1 METVD
6 FFAERVIG
14 VPAFGVGEV
23 ALADVRDGRFDGVA
37 FACERNLV
45 DGAEGEREPGK
56 CTRPVDTECRYAF
69 FAIAF
74 ETQEVPFLVL
84 QKAVE
89 GVRSP
94 THIVDELVIVAVPV
108 EFGVCHASRERG
120 KSATRV
126 CVGAHLE
133 NVIAFAVTEKEVLE
147 LAVIVGNAPSVE
159 ACAVSAQNFK
169 FSAVVTLQNKALHS
183 AQRTGN
189 KFEVAHVFNLAI
201 TIFAIMDS
209 QTIVA
214 PMTPAGVSAV
224 AAIRVS
230 GSKVREVVR
239 LLFGESAIKNL
250 KPREAKLATA
260 RDYRTMVG
268 EDRATALVIDSLLYI
283 FFEGPNSYTGEDVLE
298 LYPHGNPIIVRELIQ
313 VIKSVDGVRLAEP
326 GEYTRRAFLNGRMDL
341 VQAES
346 VADVIHSA
354 NRDEL
359 KNAHRLLGGALSK
372 KVKTLTEQ
380 VMDISA
386 RLELDVDFSEEE
398 ADPDYATWGV
408 KISAIRESVESILK
422 SFKGK
427 AAVSRLPL
435 AVLYGAPNAGKS
447 SLVNALLGEDR
458 ILVSN
463 IPGTTRDFVEVRLFL
478 DGGEIRLVDTA
489 GIADKATDALD
500 ALSMEKSKEIL
511 AEADMKIL
519 VVDGSGVSDCN
530 VIARNASD
538 EAIQPDFIVVSKSD
552 LGASRQGGASRHPER
567 SEGSSE
573 SSLRI
578 SSKTGEGLAELKR
591 AMNAVLFK
599 KTENSEDLWIT
610 SEREK
615 TCLEEALAGIDRALN
630 LIRTNPAVELLAF
643 EMQLVRRS
651 LQSITGEISSED
663 VLQQIFA
670 GFCIGK

>member
-1 METVD
+1 
-6 FFAERVIG
+6 
-14 VPAFGVGEV
+14 
-23 ALADVRDGRFDGVA
+23 
-37 FACERNLV
+37 
-45 DGAEGEREPGK
+45 
-56 CTRPVDTECRYAF
+56 
-69 FAIAF
+69 
-74 ETQEVPFLVL
+74 
-84 QKAVE
+84 
-89 GVRSP
+89 
-94 THIVDELVIVAVPV
+94 
-108 EFGVCHASRERG
+108 
-120 KSATRV
+120 
-126 CVGAHLE
+126 
-133 NVIAFAVTEKEVLE
+133 
-147 LAVIVGNAPSVE
+147 
-159 ACAVSAQNFK
+159 
-169 FSAVVTLQNKALHS
+169 
-183 AQRTGN
+183 
-189 KFEVAHVFNLAI
+189 
-201 TIFAIMDS
+201 MDS

-489 GIADKATDALD
+489 GIAEKATDALD

-519 VVDGSGVSDCN
+519 VLDGSDERG
-530 VIARNASD
+530 ASCYS
-538 EAIQPDFIVVSKSD
+538 ENIKPDFVVVSKSD
-552 LGASRQGGASRHPER
+552 LGASRQDGN
-567 SEGSSE
+567 
-573 SSLRI
+573 LRI

-591 AMNAVLFK
+591 AMNAALFK

>member
-1 METVD
+1 
-6 FFAERVIG
+6 
-14 VPAFGVGEV
+14 
-23 ALADVRDGRFDGVA
+23 
-37 FACERNLV
+37 
-45 DGAEGEREPGK
+45 
-56 CTRPVDTECRYAF
+56 
-69 FAIAF
+69 
-74 ETQEVPFLVL
+74 
-84 QKAVE
+84 
-89 GVRSP
+89 
-94 THIVDELVIVAVPV
+94 
-108 EFGVCHASRERG
+108 
-120 KSATRV
+120 
-126 CVGAHLE
+126 
-133 NVIAFAVTEKEVLE
+133 
-147 LAVIVGNAPSVE
+147 
-159 ACAVSAQNFK
+159 
-169 FSAVVTLQNKALHS
+169 
-183 AQRTGN
+183 
-189 KFEVAHVFNLAI
+189 
-201 TIFAIMDS
+201 MDS

-268 EDRATALVIDSLLYI
+268 GDRASALIVDSLLYI

-519 VVDGSGVSDCN
+519 VLDGSDMCG
-530 VIARNASD
+530 ASCYS
-538 EAIQPDFIVVSKSD
+538 ENIKPDFVVISKSD
-552 LGASRQGGASRHPER
+552 LLDER
-567 SEGSSE
+567 RETKDERGE
-573 SSLRI
+573 STRV
-578 SSKTGEGLAELKR
+578 SSKTGEGLADLKC
-591 AMNAVLFK
+591 AMNAALFK

>member
-1 METVD
+1 
-6 FFAERVIG
+6 
-14 VPAFGVGEV
+14 
-23 ALADVRDGRFDGVA
+23 
-37 FACERNLV
+37 
-45 DGAEGEREPGK
+45 
-56 CTRPVDTECRYAF
+56 
-69 FAIAF
+69 
-74 ETQEVPFLVL
+74 
-84 QKAVE
+84 
-89 GVRSP
+89 
-94 THIVDELVIVAVPV
+94 
-108 EFGVCHASRERG
+108 
-120 KSATRV
+120 
-126 CVGAHLE
+126 
-133 NVIAFAVTEKEVLE
+133 
-147 LAVIVGNAPSVE
+147 
-159 ACAVSAQNFK
+159 
-169 FSAVVTLQNKALHS
+169 
-183 AQRTGN
+183 
-189 KFEVAHVFNLAI
+189 
-201 TIFAIMDS
+201 MDS

-268 EDRATALVIDSLLYI
+268 EDRTTALVVDSLLYI

-372 KVKTLTEQ
+372 KVKSLTEQ

-447 SLVNALLGEDR
+447 SLVNAFLGEDR

-489 GIADKATDALD
+489 GIAEKATDALD
-500 ALSMEKSKEIL
+500 ALSMEKSREIL

-519 VVDGSGVSDCN
+519 VVDGSDERG
-530 VIARNASD
+530 ASCYS
-538 EAIQPDFIVVSKSD
+538 ENIKPDFVVVSKSD
-552 LGASRQGGASRHPER
+552 LGASRQGGASRHPEQ

-573 SSLRI
+573 SRLRI

-591 AMNAVLFK
+591 AMNAALFK

>member
-1 METVD
+1 
-6 FFAERVIG
+6 
-14 VPAFGVGEV
+14 
-23 ALADVRDGRFDGVA
+23 
-37 FACERNLV
+37 
-45 DGAEGEREPGK
+45 
-56 CTRPVDTECRYAF
+56 
-69 FAIAF
+69 
-74 ETQEVPFLVL
+74 
-84 QKAVE
+84 
-89 GVRSP
+89 
-94 THIVDELVIVAVPV
+94 
-108 EFGVCHASRERG
+108 
-120 KSATRV
+120 
-126 CVGAHLE
+126 
-133 NVIAFAVTEKEVLE
+133 
-147 LAVIVGNAPSVE
+147 
-159 ACAVSAQNFK
+159 
-169 FSAVVTLQNKALHS
+169 
-183 AQRTGN
+183 
-189 KFEVAHVFNLAI
+189 
-201 TIFAIMDS
+201 MDS

-230 GSKVREVVR
+230 GSRVREVVR
-239 LLFGESAIKNL
+239 LLFGEAALKNL
-250 KPREAKLATA
+250 KAREAKLATA
-260 RDYRTMVG
+260 RDYRTMADG
-268 EDRATALVIDSLLYI
+268 DRATAQVIDSLLYI

-313 VIKSVDGVRLAEP
+313 VIKSVEGVRLAEP

-386 RLELDVDFSEEE
+386 RLELDVDFAEEE
-398 ADPDYATWGV
+398 ADPDYATWDT
-408 KISAIRESVESILK
+408 KIEAIRESVESILK

-458 ILVSN
+458 ILVSD

-500 ALSMEKSKEIL
+500 ALSMEKSREIL

-519 VVDGSGVSDCN
+519 LVDGSTGSPTLPEQSFSTDSS
-530 VIARNASD
+530 ASFSTAGR
-538 EAIQPDFIVVSKSD
+538 ESKPDLTVYSKSD
-552 LGASRQGGASRHPER
+552 LLDELGRSADLSEVTACAEQCR
-567 SEGSSE
+567 SELAE
-573 SSLRI
+573 VPANAILRI
-578 SSKTGEGLAELKR
+578 SSKTGAGLADLKR
-591 AMNAVLFK
+591 VMNATLFK

-615 TCLEEALAGIDRALN
+615 ACLEEALAGIDRTLS
-630 LIRTNPAVELLAF
+630 LIRTNPAVELIAF
-643 EMQLVRRS
+643 EMQLVRRA

-663 VLQQIFA
+663 VLQKIFA

>member
-1 METVD
+1 
-6 FFAERVIG
+6 
-14 VPAFGVGEV
+14 
-23 ALADVRDGRFDGVA
+23 
-37 FACERNLV
+37 
-45 DGAEGEREPGK
+45 
-56 CTRPVDTECRYAF
+56 
-69 FAIAF
+69 
-74 ETQEVPFLVL
+74 
-84 QKAVE
+84 
-89 GVRSP
+89 
-94 THIVDELVIVAVPV
+94 
-108 EFGVCHASRERG
+108 
-120 KSATRV
+120 
-126 CVGAHLE
+126 
-133 NVIAFAVTEKEVLE
+133 
-147 LAVIVGNAPSVE
+147 
-159 ACAVSAQNFK
+159 
-169 FSAVVTLQNKALHS
+169 
-183 AQRTGN
+183 
-189 KFEVAHVFNLAI
+189 
-201 TIFAIMDS
+201 MDS

-239 LLFGESAIKNL
+239 LIFGEKALKNL
-250 KPREAKLATA
+250 KAREAKLATA

-268 EDRATALVIDSLLYI
+268 DDHATAQVIDSLLYI

-313 VIKSVDGVRLAEP
+313 VIKSIDGVRLAEP

-354 NRDEL
+354 NRAEL

-372 KVKTLTEQ
+372 KVKALTEQ
-380 VMDISA
+380 VLDISA
-386 RLELDVDFSEEE
+386 RLELDVDFAEEE
-398 ADPDYATWGV
+398 ADPDYANWEK
-408 KISAIRESVESILK
+408 KIVAIRESVLSILD
-422 SFKGK
+422 SFRGK

-489 GIADKATDALD
+489 GLADKAADALD
-500 ALSMEKSKEIL
+500 ALSMEKSREIL

-519 VVDGSGVSDCN
+519 VIDGSLDESCIENEDH
-530 VIARNASD
+530 VIARNGSGACREQSVA
-538 EAIQPDFIVVSKSD
+538 EAIRADLVVFSKSD
-552 LGASRQGGASRHPER
+552 LGASRQGSASRHPESR
-567 SEGSSE
+567 NGVRDKLRASGVEGSSE
-573 SSLRI
+573 SSLHI
-578 SSKTGEGLAELKR
+578 SSKTGAGLADLKR
-591 AMNAVLFK
+591 VMNATLFK
-599 KTENSEDLWIT
+599 NIENPEDLWIT

-615 TCLEEALAGIDRALN
+615 TCLEEALTGIDRALS

-643 EMQLVRRS
+643 EMQLVRRA

-663 VLQQIFA
+663 VLQKIFA

>member
-1 METVD
+1 
-6 FFAERVIG
+6 
-14 VPAFGVGEV
+14 
-23 ALADVRDGRFDGVA
+23 
-37 FACERNLV
+37 
-45 DGAEGEREPGK
+45 
-56 CTRPVDTECRYAF
+56 
-69 FAIAF
+69 
-74 ETQEVPFLVL
+74 
-84 QKAVE
+84 
-89 GVRSP
+89 
-94 THIVDELVIVAVPV
+94 
-108 EFGVCHASRERG
+108 
-120 KSATRV
+120 
-126 CVGAHLE
+126 
-133 NVIAFAVTEKEVLE
+133 
-147 LAVIVGNAPSVE
+147 
-159 ACAVSAQNFK
+159 
-169 FSAVVTLQNKALHS
+169 
-183 AQRTGN
+183 
-189 KFEVAHVFNLAI
+189 
-201 TIFAIMDS
+201 MDS

-230 GSKVREVVR
+230 GSRVREVVR
-239 LLFGESAIKNL
+239 LLFGEAALKNI

-260 RDYRTMVG
+260 RDYRTMDG
-268 EDRATALVIDSLLYI
+268 DDRKTAQVIDSLLYI

-313 VIKSVDGVRLAEP
+313 VIKSIDGVRLAEP

-519 VVDGSGVSDCN
+519 VLDGSDERG
-530 VIARNASD
+530 ASCYS
-538 EAIQPDFIVVSKSD
+538 ENIKPDFVVISKSD
-552 LGASRQGGASRHPER
+552 LLDER
-567 SEGSSE
+567 RETRDERGEG
-573 SSLRI
+573 LRI

-591 AMNAVLFK
+591 AMNAALFK

-615 TCLEEALAGIDRALN
+615 TCLEEALAGIDRALR

-663 VLQQIFA
+663 VLQKIFA

>member
-1 METVD
+1 
-6 FFAERVIG
+6 
-14 VPAFGVGEV
+14 
-23 ALADVRDGRFDGVA
+23 
-37 FACERNLV
+37 
-45 DGAEGEREPGK
+45 
-56 CTRPVDTECRYAF
+56 
-69 FAIAF
+69 
-74 ETQEVPFLVL
+74 
-84 QKAVE
+84 
-89 GVRSP
+89 
-94 THIVDELVIVAVPV
+94 
-108 EFGVCHASRERG
+108 
-120 KSATRV
+120 
-126 CVGAHLE
+126 
-133 NVIAFAVTEKEVLE
+133 
-147 LAVIVGNAPSVE
+147 
-159 ACAVSAQNFK
+159 
-169 FSAVVTLQNKALHS
+169 
-183 AQRTGN
+183 
-189 KFEVAHVFNLAI
+189 
-201 TIFAIMDS
+201 MDS

-260 RDYRTMVG
+260 RDYRTVVG
-268 EDRATALVIDSLLYI
+268 DDRKTAQVIDSLLYI

-359 KNAHRLLGGALSK
+359 RNAHRLLGGALSK

-435 AVLYGAPNAGKS
+435 AVLFGAPNAGKS

-519 VVDGSGVSDCN
+519 VLDGSDERG
-530 VIARNASD
+530 ASCYS
-538 EAIQPDFIVVSKSD
+538 ENIKPDFVVVSKSD
-552 LGASRQGGASRHPER
+552 LGASRQGGASCQGGNLH
-567 SEGSSE
+567 
-573 SSLRI
+573 I
-578 SSKTGEGLAELKR
+578 SSKTGEGLADLKR
-591 AMNAVLFK
+591 AMNAALFK

>member
-1 METVD
+1 
-6 FFAERVIG
+6 
-14 VPAFGVGEV
+14 
-23 ALADVRDGRFDGVA
+23 
-37 FACERNLV
+37 
-45 DGAEGEREPGK
+45 
-56 CTRPVDTECRYAF
+56 
-69 FAIAF
+69 
-74 ETQEVPFLVL
+74 
-84 QKAVE
+84 
-89 GVRSP
+89 
-94 THIVDELVIVAVPV
+94 
-108 EFGVCHASRERG
+108 
-120 KSATRV
+120 
-126 CVGAHLE
+126 
-133 NVIAFAVTEKEVLE
+133 
-147 LAVIVGNAPSVE
+147 
-159 ACAVSAQNFK
+159 
-169 FSAVVTLQNKALHS
+169 
-183 AQRTGN
+183 
-189 KFEVAHVFNLAI
+189 
-201 TIFAIMDS
+201 MDS

-239 LLFGESAIKNL
+239 LIFGEKALKNL
-250 KPREAKLATA
+250 KAREAKLATA

-268 EDRATALVIDSLLYI
+268 DDHATAQVVDSLLYI

-313 VIKSVDGVRLAEP
+313 VIKSIDGVRLAEP

-354 NRDEL
+354 NRAEL

-372 KVKTLTEQ
+372 KVKALTEQ

-386 RLELDVDFSEEE
+386 RLELDVDFAEEE
-398 ADPDYATWGV
+398 ADPDYANWEK
-408 KISAIRESVESILK
+408 KIVAIRESVLSILD
-422 SFKGK
+422 SFRGK

-489 GIADKATDALD
+489 GLADKAADALD
-500 ALSMEKSKEIL
+500 ALSMEKSREIL

-519 VVDGSGVSDCN
+519 VVDGVVDNSHVVQDDN
-530 VIARNASD
+530 
-538 EAIQPDFIVVSKSD
+538 PDLVVYSKSD
-552 LGASRQGGASRHPER
+552 LTVCH
-567 SEGSSE
+567 SELRAKPGVEGPNPNSE
-573 SSLRI
+573 FRIPNSIHI
-578 SSKTGEGLAELKR
+578 SSKTGAGLADLKR
-591 AMNAVLFK
+591 VMNATLFK
-599 KTENSEDLWIT
+599 NIENPEDLWIT

-615 TCLEEALAGIDRALN
+615 TCLEEALTGIDRALS

-643 EMQLVRRS
+643 EMQLVRRA

-663 VLQQIFA
+663 VLQKIFA